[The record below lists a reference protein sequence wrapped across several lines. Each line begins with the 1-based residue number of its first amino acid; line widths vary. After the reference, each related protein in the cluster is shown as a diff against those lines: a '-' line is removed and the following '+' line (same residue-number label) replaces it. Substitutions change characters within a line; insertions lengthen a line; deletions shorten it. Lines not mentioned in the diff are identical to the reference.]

1 MESTIIEDLMLLGMG
16 IMSDV
21 GRSVESKGVGMGQDS
36 GTRRVRMELV
46 IFGEMKLMG
55 QMKEQTIQKKNPK
68 KT

>member
-36 GTRRVRMELV
+36 GTRGVGMELV
-46 IFGEMKLMG
+46 IFGEMKLLG
-55 QMKEQTIQKKNPK
+55 QMKE
-68 KT
+68 

>member
-36 GTRRVRMELV
+36 GTRRVGMELV
-46 IFGEMKLMG
+46 IFGEM
-55 QMKEQTIQKKNPK
+55 
-68 KT
+68 